1 MDVSELKVLARR
13 ANGMLFVLPVFI
25 LLSGFGLV
33 YSILVLTGAIE
44 PDKEILLCI
53 YMFSVFRSRRR
64 VTRHFNM
71 LWDEKFNPVL
81 YPEFEENFIDSNGIP
96 TLDVVIDKIN
106 SYEFLVAGCVISS
119 AIWFL
124 VCTLPFFERLF
135 TPSVMIEY
143 DDYGLYIYKYNQPPV
158 LLKYKEIW
166 STLPLEDFD
175 NIEITY
181 HRGLFYQR
189 TINVGNLFWGVFKTG
204 SIRIETPDGF
214 IKLNGVYH
222 VKDVEHELKKIVRQK
237 RKEYERSGQ
246 GDKDDF
252 RMK

>member
-13 ANGMLFVLPVFI
+13 ANGMLFVMPVFI

-81 YPEFEENFIDSNGIP
+81 YPEFEENFIDNSGIP
-96 TLDVVIDKIN
+96 TLDVVIDKIH

-124 VCTLPFFERLF
+124 VFTLPFFERLF
-135 TPSVMIEY
+135 RVDQVYP
-143 DDYGLYIYKYNQPPV
+143 NQI
-158 LLKYKEIW
+158 L
-166 STLPLEDFD
+166 
-175 NIEITY
+175 
-181 HRGLFYQR
+181 G
-189 TINVGNLFWGVFKTG
+189 
-204 SIRIETPDGF
+204 
-214 IKLNGVYH
+214 
-222 VKDVEHELKKIVRQK
+222 
-237 RKEYERSGQ
+237 
-246 GDKDDF
+246 
-252 RMK
+252 